1 MDYIAHQAPL
11 SMGFLRQEY
20 WDGLPFPPPGDLPDT
35 GIKPESPASPAL
47 QADTLLLSHRGS
59 PQTDHTHTL
68 WWNDPDPGTHPPGG
82 STDATKRRVNEC
94 SYQLHSSQCQT
105 EATQVSVEG
114 INCSVSHRK
123 RNKLLLHSALV
134 TQSCL
139 FLCDPMDCSPPGTSV
154 HGTFQPRIPEW
165 VAISFS
171 RESSGP
177 RDRT

>member
-1 MDYIAHQAPL
+1 MHAWGLSCFSRVQLFATLWTAAHQAPL

-47 QADTLLLSHRGS
+47 QADSLLLSHRGS

-105 EATQVSVEG
+105 EATQVSVHSGRNKLQRISQEEEQTTTTL
-114 INCSVSHRK
+114 SVSH
-123 RNKLLLHSALV
+123 
-134 TQSCL
+134 
-139 FLCDPMDCSPPGTSV
+139 SV
-154 HGTFQPRIPEW
+154 MSVSLRPHGL
-165 VAISFS
+165 
-171 RESSGP
+171 
-177 RDRT
+177 